1 MHSTEFVGADADGAL
16 RVKAGSGAGLLTQV
30 LRDPETQSLFR
41 EILSGLGVKTPEVR
55 IEGAAKPVAAKPVE
69 KPAAPKPVEKPA
81 APKAASKPAAK
92 ESAPP
97 ATEEPVTPAAKPEPP
112 PAAKDTRS
120 MGQLF
125 NDEPM
130 LQKALDMF
138 DGEVLP

>member
-1 MHSTEFVGADADGAL
+1 
-16 RVKAGSGAGLLTQV
+16 
-30 LRDPETQSLFR
+30 
-41 EILSGLGVKTPEVR
+41 
-55 IEGAAKPVAAKPVE
+55 
-69 KPAAPKPVEKPA
+69 VEKPA